1 MKATPPRCP
10 LDTRAGDGPGAPA
23 PRLSREHTLCMLGRT
38 FLCGGASTSEAH
50 APGRHT
56 ALSPVTYSTSGPG
69 AALHDDRSLSATGAS
84 LPTGARPLGLPT
96 RPPDGLLTTRS
107 LINKIWE
114 NELISCFIYAT
125 LTPKNHF
132 KLLHYY
138 SIGAARWHDSFKFG
152 ALGVNHQG
160 ACR

>member
-10 LDTRAGDGPGAPA
+10 LDTRAGDGPGVPA
-23 PRLSREHTLCMLGRT
+23 PRLSREQALCMLGRT
-38 FLCGGASTSEAH
+38 FLCGGASPSEAH

-84 LPTGARPLGLPT
+84 LPARARPLGLPT